1 MFNREG
7 FRPPSGT
14 NHNTTETM
22 KKIYQVE
29 VKEILRRVVEV
40 EASCANEAER
50 QVRGQYW
57 NSDIVL
63 TEDDFEEVEINTL
76 QL

>member
-1 MFNREG
+1 
-7 FRPPSGT
+7 
-14 NHNTTETM
+14 M

-63 TEDDFEEVEINTL
+63 TEDDFEEVEMEGDDIE
-76 QL
+76 

>member
-1 MFNREG
+1 
-7 FRPPSGT
+7 
-14 NHNTTETM
+14 M
-22 KKIYQVE
+22 KKTFQVE
-29 VKEILRRVVEV
+29 VKEVLSRVVEV

-57 NSDIVL
+57 DSDIVL
-63 TEDDFEEVEINTL
+63 TEDDFEGVEINTL

>member
-1 MFNREG
+1 
-7 FRPPSGT
+7 
-14 NHNTTETM
+14 M
-22 KKIYQVE
+22 KKFKVE
-29 VKEILRRVVEV
+29 IKETLTRVVEV
-40 EASCANEAER
+40 EASCANDAER

-63 TEDDFEEVEINTL
+63 TEDDFEGVEINTL

>member
-1 MFNREG
+1 
-7 FRPPSGT
+7 
-14 NHNTTETM
+14 M
-22 KKIYQVE
+22 KKFKVE
-29 VKEILRRVVEV
+29 IKETLTRVVEV

-63 TEDDFEEVEINTL
+63 TEDDFEGVEINSL
-76 QL
+76 GEAE